1 MNHPQRSAAG
11 FTLVELL
18 VVISIIMVIAGFGI
32 TKVLSMRKEANLA
45 ASKERLGQIYFQIN
59 RYEGKKKR
67 LPTASGSDFVLSI
80 WGSPY
85 LEKSE
90 NNSAIFFC
98 ESLSRPPVEDE
109 TIDEDVTGGT
119 IHWAGR
125 NQGEKRFK
133 IGRIASKGA
142 SKKIIACNKPLVDNE
157 MPHAGDYL
165 AVLYLDGT
173 TSEIGRDEYPDDWDQ
188 EAVLEIGEN
197 SPIEALIPLAGS
209 PEDDEQY

>member
-1 MNHPQRSAAG
+1 MKLPQRNAAG

-45 ASKERLGQIYFQIN
+45 ASKERLGQIYFQMNI
-59 RYEGKKKR
+59 YEGKKKR
-67 LPTASGSDFVLSI
+67 MPTASGSDFLLQI
-80 WGSPY
+80 WGRPF
-85 LEKSE
+85 LAKSV

-98 ESLSRPPVEDE
+98 ESLARPPVSDE

-125 NQGEKRFK
+125 NQAEKRYK
-133 IGRIASKGA
+133 VGRISSTGA
-142 SKKIIACNKPLVDNE
+142 SKKIIACNKPLVDGE

-165 AVLYLDGT
+165 AVLYLNGAV
-173 TSEIGRDEYPDDWDQ
+173 SEIGRDDYPDDWDQ
-188 EAVLEIGEN
+188 EGVLEIGEN
-197 SPIEALIPLAGS
+197 SPIEALIPLIGS
-209 PEDDEQY
+209 PEDDDQY